1 MALASSQYRKV
12 EPARL
17 EQRAVERQ
25 PVVLRRAT
33 ARGHGKQAIDAKL
46 IDLSIYGCRIEA
58 DHMFKP
64 EERLWL
70 RFSSSHP
77 IAATAVWVEGEKLGC
92 RFDEPID
99 RALFRALTLLI

>member
-1 MALASSQYRKV
+1 MALARSQYRKV
-12 EPARL
+12 EPARIDL
-17 EQRAVERQ
+17 RAVERQ

-33 ARGHGKQAIDAKL
+33 ARGHGKQATDAKL
-46 IDLSIYGCRIEA
+46 VDLSIYGCRIEA

-70 RFSSSHP
+70 RFSSSKP
-77 IAATAVWVEGEKLGC
+77 IAATAVWVEGDKMGC

-99 RALFRALTLLI
+99 RALFRALTLIL